1 MPIKLSLLNLCWNM
15 RLDATIKLFAT
26 CMHASEAILP
36 AGQPTGRTTDFRFHL
51 SWFSFPPKS
60 IFHLFAMYVSSRMP
74 NILTVCA
81 DVGSLE
87 LLILQIVVII
97 ISQFLLNFF
106 HAFCVTAWLL
116 SVIWSILFATRW
128 CHWNFRFKMG
138 DILHTVKGDHGG
150 YKVVMNTVTM
160 YIIHM
165 YLN

>member
-1 MPIKLSLLNLCWNM
+1 MPIKLVFWTYAEIWDSMLLLTVICY
-15 RLDATIKLFAT
+15 
-26 CMHASEAILP
+26 MHACFR
-36 AGQPTGRTTDFRFHL
+36 GHFTCRTAYRENH
-51 SWFSFPPKS
+51 WFSFPPKS
-60 IFHLFAMYVSSRMP
+60 IIHLFAMYVSSRMP
-74 NILTVCA
+74 NILKICA

-116 SVIWSILFATRW
+116 SVIWSILFATLW